1 MDNSDP
7 NFLFLERKLPPS
19 KTNSRSSILS
29 RRSSGRVTPEHGLGS
44 ALDIQTASASMLSVN
59 SSEDFSSPAAAR
71 KLSGIE
77 VNPLYD
83 SEKRRKSSGK
93 GIKNYLDNSM
103 SSLDLSPKR
112 HTRNPITGTN
122 KKGDDKL
129 VDYWCEP
136 QFLCSLH
143 YLTLSLSLSFTHY
156 L

>member
-103 SSLDLSPKR
+103 SSLDMSPKR

-122 KKGDDKL
+122 KKGNDKL
-129 VDYWCEP
+129 VDY
-136 QFLCSLH
+136 
-143 YLTLSLSLSFTHY
+143 
-156 L
+156 

>member
-29 RRSSGRVTPEHGLGS
+29 RRSSGRVTPEHGLGSLQCNS

-83 SEKRRKSSGK
+83 SEKRRKSSAK
-93 GIKNYLDNSM
+93 GFKNYLDNSM
-103 SSLDLSPKR
+103 SSLDMSPKR
-112 HTRNPITGTN
+112 HTRNPITGRN
-122 KKGDDKL
+122 KQGNNKL
-129 VDYWCEP
+129 VDY
-136 QFLCSLH
+136 
-143 YLTLSLSLSFTHY
+143 
-156 L
+156 